1 VSLTCNATQ
10 MAGSAE
16 GRWLCTTPA
25 VAQIWLCLQ
34 LMFRLVKAAVHMHL
48 VAPGAL
54 EVMLMLPRL
63 QSSDKDSEEAQAL
76 VEVVI
81 GM

>member
-1 VSLTCNATQ
+1 
-10 MAGSAE
+10 
-16 GRWLCTTPA
+16 
-25 VAQIWLCLQ
+25 
-34 LMFRLVKAAVHMHL
+34 MFRLVKAAVHMHL

-63 QSSDKDSEEAQAL
+63 QSSAKDSEEAQAV

>member
-1 VSLTCNATQ
+1 
-10 MAGSAE
+10 M
-16 GRWLCTTPA
+16 
-25 VAQIWLCLQ
+25 
-34 LMFRLVKAAVHMHL
+34 HMHL

-63 QSSDKDSEEAQAL
+63 QSSAKDSEEAQAV